1 MSSMRS
7 AKSGKRARSWSLLS
21 TSTACQ
27 ASIIIPATI
36 VTCAAACHAAFV
48 GPNSEA
54 RITAHTKL
62 SGPTLRPLSLLNAQS
77 GDESPLSNLFSIP
90 QDPTRKSHLEKSITT
105 VFTTLGFSALFLT
118 NPLLPHL
125 PYSPAFSSANAED
138 ELYAKYGGKGLD
150 TSLVDKDCLMN
161 KCSLQAKACLQDDPD
176 CRKGLTCT
184 AKCLGDNSCIT
195 GCFARYGTPNL
206 DGLLKC
212 TIEDNE
218 CIKVAILKGG
228 GDEYGHEPKSPAP
241 TVRNFDLASMEGT
254 WYKVAG
260 YNPNYD
266 CYACQRNTFSAPE
279 GGWSDS
285 LQLPTGGLLGAVGNA
300 FGNIGADRLQ
310 VDVEFSMPR
319 LLPDGSPP
327 PPSGVREEFGNGK
340 GLISVAYNQYSTHE
354 TMVFDSVTNNNGI
367 GDAVNVLLGKA
378 GEEKLYSRTAHS
390 EGEMFGLKFWENWYI
405 IGQNDPGQDEFK
417 FIYYNGKTR
426 QNTYDGAFIYSRT
439 RTLTPATMEKVYK
452 IAKDAGMNPNQF
464 CKIENSCFDKDAEM
478 MIGPRDREG
487 LGSPSNPFRGIL
499 ASTKI
504 SQFLGVESVAA
515 EPAPRYSRPITT
527 ISSELLQGSEAV
539 NSKSSNQGERSWWKE
554 MGDYLEDPRRHFR
567 LMDSLRKDMDWPEYI
582 RKRN

>member
-1 MSSMRS
+1 MKMNTGNVSSLS
-7 AKSGKRARSWSLLS
+7 THKSGKRSRSWSS
-21 TSTACQ
+21 TSSYKACQ
-27 ASIIIPATI
+27 STLIMSTTMATI
-36 VTCAAACHAAFV
+36 AATCSAAFV
-48 GPNSEA
+48 GPSSQLKQ
-54 RITAHTKL
+54 ITQIKLDASTIRPQLTLHAH
-62 SGPTLRPLSLLNAQS
+62 SNEN
-77 GDESPLSNLFSIP
+77 ESPLAHLFTIP
-90 QDPTRKSHLEKSITT
+90 QDPSKKSDLEKSITT
-105 VFTTLGFSALFLT
+105 FFTTLGFSALFLT

-125 PYSPAFSSANAED
+125 PLSPTFSSANAED

-150 TSLVDKDCLMN
+150 TSLVDKECLVN
-161 KCSLQAKACLQDDPD
+161 KCSLQAKVCLQDDPD

-184 AKCLGDNSCIT
+184 AKCLGDNACIT

-218 CIKVAILKGG
+218 CIKVAILEGG
-228 GDEYGHEPKSPAP
+228 GDAFGSEPKSPAP

-285 LQLPTGGLLGAVGNA
+285 LQLPTGGLLGVMGNA
-300 FGNIGADRLQ
+300 VGNIGADRLQ

-327 PPSGVREEFGNGK
+327 PPSGVREEFGSES
-340 GLISVAYNQYSTHE
+340 GLMSVGYNQYSTHE
-354 TMVFDSVTNNNGI
+354 TMVFDTTSSSGI
-367 GDAVNVLLGKA
+367 GEAVNVLLGKE
-378 GEEKLYSRTAHS
+378 GDQKLYSRTAHS

-452 IAKDAGMNPNQF
+452 IAQDAGMNPNQF
-464 CKIENSCFDKDAEM
+464 CKIQNSCFDKDAEM
-478 MIGPRDREG
+478 MGPKERPG
-487 LGSPSNPFRGIL
+487 LGSPSNPLRGIL
-499 ASTKI
+499 ASTTV

-515 EPAPRYSRPITT
+515 ETTPRYTRPSTT
-527 ISSELLQGSEAV
+527 ISSELLLGSQAT
-539 NSKSSNQGERSWWKE
+539 NSKSNQVERP
-554 MGDYLEDPRRHFR
+554 D
-567 LMDSLRKDMDWPEYI
+567 RKSVV
-582 RKRN
+582 